1 MNLAFGAADAWSA
14 AVYGETNPS
23 TTAFLANQFNNFSG
37 AITDAGKKFYQ
48 AGLEAFNHFNGSEA
62 MRFARKVISSING
75 AFDTPYIHEYRT
87 LEQMQNAS
95 TLMQRWVMANPTV
108 RGLYH
113 QQLCDGY
120 SETYTDKE
128 PGRIG
133 DQHYDYRVATQ
144 GLVKFDEEDGWKTS
158 IYFEELKEGDR
169 DLLLEEQVAI
179 AHTWS
184 ALEAL
189 AALGEDPTSANG
201 GKL

>member
-23 TTAFLANQFNNFSG
+23 TAAFLANQFNNFSNVV
-37 AITDAGKKFYQ
+37 TDAGRKFYQ
-48 AGLEAFNHFNGSEA
+48 AGLDAFNHFNGSEA
-62 MRFARKVISSING
+62 MRFARKVVSAING
-75 AFDTPYIHEYRT
+75 AFDTPYIHEYQT

-95 TLMQRWVMANPTV
+95 TLMQRWVMANPTI

-113 QQLCDGY
+113 RQLCDGY
-120 SETYTDKE
+120 SETYTDVA
-128 PGRIG
+128 PGCIG

-144 GLVKFDEEDGWKTS
+144 GLINYGEDDGWKTT

-179 AHTWS
+179 QHTWS

-189 AALGEDPTSANG
+189 AALGEDPTSPTG